1 LGNNLSMHG
10 SRMRE
15 FVSNTRNVGSKL
27 SSRLRF
33 IAVAATLVALGV
45 GTSGCVNGSL
55 AAARGEIKA
64 GRYASAHQYLI
75 AAEHS
80 EAKLSAREQ
89 REVADDLCLTEYR
102 IGAPSYPLAE
112 QARVCSTGAGRPGSQ
127 SAAILVEVQQAE
139 RTALATEI
147 ETALA
152 SKDTAQA
159 EAAIVRYEDLPGS
172 DPQAAQRWSKQLWA
186 LVNRDSATGRH
197 DRHLAPIISEISR
210 QYPQLRAMNEGAF
223 RRWVED
229 KTTVSG
235 MSMVSSVEV
244 SKGVLRLW
252 IPNTQMR
259 TAALNLDRF
268 ADINDALV
276 ARCHCNGKTNIA
288 AQDSGLP
295 AYLVRLDPETRRS
308 EVLILARP

>member
-1 LGNNLSMHG
+1 MHV

-15 FVSNTRNVGSKL
+15 SVPNSSNVRTDL
-27 SSRLRF
+27 SSRQRF
-33 IAVAATLVALGV
+33 LAVAATVAALSV

-55 AAARGEIKA
+55 AAARSEIEA
-64 GRYASAHQYLI
+64 GHYASAHQYLI
-75 AAEHS
+75 AAERS
-80 EAKLSAREQ
+80 EEKLSAREQ

-102 IGAPSYPLAE
+102 IGTPSYPLAE
-112 QARVCSTGAGRPGSQ
+112 QARACSIAADRPGSQ

-139 RTALATEI
+139 RNSLTTEI

-152 SKDTAQA
+152 NKDTAQA
-159 EAAIVRYEDLPGS
+159 EAAIVRYKSVPGS
-172 DPQAAQRWSKQLWA
+172 DPQAAQQWSKQLWA
-186 LVNRDSATGRH
+186 LVNRDSATGRR

-210 QYPQLRAMNEGAF
+210 QYPHLRAMNEGTF

-235 MSMVSSVEV
+235 MRMVSSVEIG
-244 SKGVLRLW
+244 KGALRLW

-276 ARCHCNGKTNIA
+276 ARCRCDGKTNIA

>member
-1 LGNNLSMHG
+1 MQ
-10 SRMRE
+10 E
-15 FVSNTRNVGSKL
+15 FVLNSRNVRAKL
-27 SSRLRF
+27 TSRLRF
-33 IAVAATLVALGV
+33 LAVAATVAALSV
-45 GTSGCVNGSL
+45 GASGCVNGSL

-64 GRYASAHQYLI
+64 GRYASAHQYLV

-112 QARVCSTGAGRPGSQ
+112 QARACSTAAERSGSQ

-139 RTALATEI
+139 RSALATEI

-152 SKDTAQA
+152 NKDAAQA
-159 EAAIVRYEDLPGS
+159 EAAIVRYKDVPGS
-172 DPQAAQRWSKQLWA
+172 DPQAAQRWSSQLWA
-186 LVNRDSATGRH
+186 LVNRDSGTGRH

-244 SKGVLRLW
+244 NKGVLRLW
-252 IPNTQMR
+252 IANAQMK

-276 ARCHCNGKTNIA
+276 ARCRCNGKTNVA
-288 AQDSGLP
+288 AQNSGLP

>member
-1 LGNNLSMHG
+1 
-10 SRMRE
+10 MRE
-15 FVSNTRNVGSKL
+15 FAVNTRNVRAKL

-33 IAVAATLVALGV
+33 LAAAATVAALCV
-45 GTSGCVNGSL
+45 GASGCVNGSL

-64 GRYASAHQYLI
+64 GRYASAHQYLV

-80 EAKLSAREQ
+80 EPKLSAHEQ

-112 QARVCSTGAGRPGSQ
+112 QARACSIAADRPGSQ

-152 SKDTAQA
+152 NKDTAQA
-159 EAAIVRYEDLPGS
+159 EAAIMRYKDVPGS

-197 DRHLAPIISEISR
+197 DGHLAPIISEISR

-223 RRWVED
+223 RRWVAD

-235 MSMVSSVEV
+235 MSMVSNVEV
-244 SKGVLRLW
+244 NKGVLRLW
-252 IPNTQMR
+252 IANTQMK

-276 ARCHCNGKTNIA
+276 ARCRCNGKTNIA

>member
-1 LGNNLSMHG
+1 MRESVPNTPNVRTELG
-10 SRMRE
+10 SRVR
-15 FVSNTRNVGSKL
+15 SL
-27 SSRLRF
+27 
-33 IAVAATLVALGV
+33 AVAAIVAALSV
-45 GTSGCVNGSL
+45 GTSGCVNSSL

-64 GRYASAHQYLI
+64 GRYVSAHQYLV

-80 EAKLSAREQ
+80 KENLSAREQ
-89 REVADDLCLTEYR
+89 REVADDLCFTEYR

-112 QARVCSTGAGRPGSQ
+112 QARACSIAADRPGGQ
-127 SAAILVEVQQAE
+127 STAILVEVQQAE
-139 RTALATEI
+139 RTSLATEI

-152 SKDTAQA
+152 NKDTAEA
-159 EAAIVRYEDLPGS
+159 EAAIVRYKSVPGS

-186 LVNRDSATGRH
+186 LVNRDSATGRTG
-197 DRHLAPIISEISR
+197 RHLAPIISEISR
-210 QYPQLRAMNEGAF
+210 QYPHLRSMNEGAF

-235 MSMVSSVEV
+235 IRMASSVEV
-244 SKGVLRLW
+244 SKGALRLW
-252 IPNTQMR
+252 IPDAQMR

-276 ARCHCNGKTNIA
+276 ARCRCDGKTNIA

-295 AYLVRLDPETRRS
+295 AFLVRLDPETRRS
-308 EVLILARP
+308 EVLILAQP